1 MTTIA
6 ERRYTPE
13 NLLKITDRL
22 MPELI
27 DGRLVER
34 EPIGQKADALVSR
47 LGYWIGSFVDQH
59 DLGLVN
65 GGQGSDQIFPDDP
78 GKVRIPDASFTRRDR
93 LPSGRPAKGH
103 ARVAPDLIVEVI
115 SPNDTATELDEKI
128 EDFFAAG
135 VALIWVLNPET
146 RTIQVYRRDG
156 TSARL
161 RPGDSLDGEDI
172 LPGFR
177 RDVEKLFK
185 GIA

>member
-1 MTTIA
+1 MATIT
-6 ERRYTPE
+6 ERQYTPE
-13 NLLKITDRL
+13 DLLKITDRP

-34 EPIGQKADALVSR
+34 EPMGQKADAVAAR
-47 LGYWIGSFVDQH
+47 LIYWISSFLDEN

-65 GGQGSDQIFPDDP
+65 GAQGSYQIFPDAP
-78 GKVRIPDASFTRRDR
+78 KKVRIPDVSFTRRDR
-93 LPSGRPAKGH
+93 LPPEGPAEGH
-103 ARVAPDLIVEVI
+103 ARVAPDLVVEVI
-115 SPNDTATELDEKI
+115 SPRDVATELDEKI
-128 EDFFAAG
+128 EDFFGAG
-135 VALIWVLNPET
+135 VPLIWVPNPET

-161 RPGDSLDGEDI
+161 RSGDSLDGEDI

>member
-1 MTTIA
+1 MATIA
-6 ERRYTPE
+6 ERQYTPE
-13 NLLKITDRL
+13 DLLRITDRL

-34 EPIGQKADALVSR
+34 EPVGQKADAIVTR
-47 LGYWIGSFVDQH
+47 LLGWVGNFVATH
-59 DLGLVN
+59 DLGLIN
-65 GGQGSDQIFPDDP
+65 GAQGSYQIFPDAP
-78 GKVRIPDASFTRRDR
+78 QKVRIPDGSFTRRDR
-93 LPSGRPAKGH
+93 LPAEGPAKGH
-103 ARVAPDLIVEVI
+103 ARVAPDLVVQVV

-135 VALIWVLNPET
+135 VPLIWVLNPET

-156 TSARL
+156 TSTRL
-161 RPGDSLDGEDI
+161 RPGETLEGEDI

-177 RDVEKLFK
+177 CDVARLFK